1 MSIIFFFFK
10 DSFSFIDFF
19 NVDSSTLYFSS
30 STRKSET
37 SDCFWASSF
46 LPSVDFCFSSSHSSS
61 DFFNS
66 LFCDL
71 NFSSRFSENTL
82 WLFLRQLISFLIS
95 LFSRS
100 FFLIWSSSD
109 SISISRSLHNFKFS
123 KDTFSTSEIFC
134 SNSLFLSL
142 ASCNSDM
149 QDSSELVTFK
159 QSDFFDS
166 NSVSISLMRWSRLRT
181 ISFKSLMVVWLL
193 LKLSLTSLLF
203 IFIADISSISCSIFW
218 SRCIMPWPNWS
229 DADAFLLSNSVLWTY
244 EWTFSVN
251 SLTFSSRNNTS
262 LFKPLIF
269 WSRKE
274 ISWFNCCIS
283 FFNESICKERSAFFL
298 LWNSFSSE
306 CDVINDS
313 NCSFN
318 DDTMTS
324 DSLFFILS
332 ADNSTSLFLLVF
344 SISFKLFIS
353 SCNFS
358 FSCFNFLT
366 WICKALITFFTFSF
380 CTA

>member
-218 SRCIMPWPNWS
+218 SRCITPWPNWS
-229 DADAFLLSNSVLWTY
+229 DSDVFLFNNSILWTC
-244 EWTFSVN
+244 EWILSVN
-251 SLTFSSRNNTS
+251 SLTFS
-262 LFKPLIF
+262 
-269 WSRKE
+269 SRKE

-283 FFNESICKERSAFFL
+283 LFNESICKERSAIFL
-298 LWNSFSSE
+298 FWTSFSSE

-313 NCSFN
+313 NCSL
-318 DDTMTS
+318 
-324 DSLFFILS
+324 SLFFKTEIS
-332 ADNSTSLFLLVF
+332 STFTCFSDSSSFLKKSSSRDLPSF
-344 SISFKLFIS
+344 KPIISFL
-353 SCNFS
+353 
-358 FSCFNFLT
+358 
-366 WICKALITFFTFSF
+366 
-380 CTA
+380 